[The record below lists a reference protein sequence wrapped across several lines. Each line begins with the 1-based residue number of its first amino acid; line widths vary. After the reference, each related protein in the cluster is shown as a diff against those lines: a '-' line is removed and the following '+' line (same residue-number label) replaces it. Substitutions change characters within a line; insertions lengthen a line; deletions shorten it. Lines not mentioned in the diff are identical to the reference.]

1 MNKLYAESHIRNLIL
16 MAKSDNHMDDR
27 ELAVILKIGQ
37 EKGFSKDE
45 IEYFIQDDSNFD
57 LIQPTEI
64 IECFEQLYDLGLVM
78 IADGIIEDDEIDF
91 CTDFAEKLGLSSK
104 EANMITFSIAEGL
117 ENNFSKYTIY
127 ETTKKL
133 LQEIGE

>member
-1 MNKLYAESHIRNLIL
+1 MDRLYAESHIRNLIL
-16 MAKSDNHMDDR
+16 MAKSDDHMDER

-78 IADGIIEDDEIDF
+78 MADGIIEDDEIDF

-104 EANMITFSIAEGL
+104 EANMITLSIAEGL
-117 ENNFSKYTIY
+117 ENSFSKHTIY
-127 ETTKKL
+127 QTTKKL